1 MRIEAYSQVHQIYQS
16 GKVNKARQTGNM
28 SHTDQLQFSS
38 LGKDIGVAQ
47 AAIAAAPDVR
57 EELIAP
63 VRAQIQNGSY
73 SVDVSTFADKLLQK
87 FEEMR

>member
-16 GKVNKARQTGNM
+16 GKVSKSRQMGNA
-28 SHTDQLQFSS
+28 SHADQLQFSS

-63 VRAQIQNGSY
+63 VKAQIQNGSY
-73 SVDVSTFADKLLQK
+73 NVDVGTFADKLIKK